1 MSRKSARKIKEELLK
16 YYMER
21 EKASSTQL
29 KSHTEKDLITEKIQ
43 VLEWVLSD
51 KEGKLKI

>member
-1 MSRKSARKIKEELLK
+1 MSRKSTRKIKEELLK

-21 EKASSTQL
+21 EKASGTKLTSHSE
-29 KSHTEKDLITEKIQ
+29 KSLITLKIQ

-51 KEGKLKI
+51 KEGKLKL

>member
-1 MSRKSARKIKEELLK
+1 MSRKSVRKIQEELLK
-16 YYMER
+16 YYRER
-21 EKASSTQL
+21 EKASNTKL
-29 KSHTEKDLITEKIQ
+29 TSHSEKDLLTLKIQ

>member
-1 MSRKSARKIKEELLK
+1 MSRKSTRKIKEELLK
-16 YYMER
+16 YYMDR
-21 EKASSTQL
+21 EKASGTKLTSN
-29 KSHTEKDLITEKIQ
+29 SEKDLLTLKIQ